1 MVTSLE
7 GFRSSIVVSL
17 RLQIKVG
24 TSLLTVLYFPNSE
37 KTPTTEFSAKFP
49 RKQGYTRDTASRF
62 LVPCQGLAPEP
73 QGQFL
78 PLLPM
83 ATTAKNAH
91 ENGHIL
97 FRFFWVFFAVSNDLC
112 RAKV

>member
-1 MVTSLE
+1 MFACVGLE
-7 GFRSSIVVSL
+7 TGTTVPHWEYAHENLGLGCIVGM
-17 RLQIKVG
+17 Q
-24 TSLLTVLYFPNSE
+24 P
-37 KTPTTEFSAKFP
+37 TEFSAKFP